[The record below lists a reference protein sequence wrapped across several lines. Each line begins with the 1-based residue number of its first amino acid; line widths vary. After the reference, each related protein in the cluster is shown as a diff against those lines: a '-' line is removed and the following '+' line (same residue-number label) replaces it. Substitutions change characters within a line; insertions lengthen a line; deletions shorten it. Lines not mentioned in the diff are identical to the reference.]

1 MYSLTEQIIL
11 ILNDCHY
18 FGTEYKVRECR
29 AMRMRFLKQ
38 GAQVHE
44 EYRQSA
50 PYGGIILNMLV
61 LHFFVESNIKA
72 ELSKINAIDFID
84 NK

>member
-1 MYSLTEQIIL
+1 MW
-11 ILNDCHY
+11 
-18 FGTEYKVRECR
+18 
-29 AMRMRFLKQ
+29 FLKQ
-38 GAQVHE
+38 GAQEHE

-61 LHFFVESNIKA
+61 LYFFVESNIKV
-72 ELSKINAIDFID
+72 ELSKINVIDFIN